1 MKTTS
6 NLQRVLDSGAF
17 AVTAEIGPPKSA
29 DPAVVRKHA
38 RNMKGYADAF
48 NLTDNQTATVRLSSW
63 AASLVCM
70 QEGVEPVMQM
80 ACRDR
85 NRIAIQSDI
94 LGASA
99 MGVRNVLCIT
109 GDHQIFGNQRE
120 AKNVYDLDS
129 VQELMVL
136 RSMRDDAKTWGG
148 DVLETPPQLYLG
160 AVENPFGDPFEFR
173 VPRLA
178 KKIAAGAEFIQ
189 TQSIYDMERFE
200 TFMDGVRERG
210 LDRKVHI
217 LAGVLPLKSVEG
229 RPVHEEQGLGNERAG
244 RGHRPDEERCRPE
257 GGGHQAQRGD
267 HRASQAGQGG
277 PRGPHHGGVLGGEGA
292 GNRAG
297 GRSASPAGRPGAGKV
312 NVPVRVPACHAR
324 LFLYEGRTS
333 LL

>member
-1 MKTTS
+1 MKASS

-29 DPAVVRKHA
+29 DPEVVRKHA

-63 AASLVCM
+63 AASLVCI

-85 NRIAIQSDI
+85 NRIAIQSDV

-99 MGVRNVLCIT
+99 LGVRNVLCIT
-109 GDHQIFGNQRE
+109 GDHQIFGNQKE

-129 VQELMVL
+129 IQELMVL
-136 RSMRDDAKTWGG
+136 RSMRDEGKTWGG
-148 DVLETPPQLYLG
+148 DALDAPPQLYLG

-178 KKIAAGAEFIQ
+178 KKIAAGADFIQ

-200 TFMDGVRERG
+200 TFMEGVRERG

-217 LAGVLPLKSVEG
+217 LAGVLPLKSAKVAQYMKNKVSG
-229 RPVHEEQGLGNERAG
+229 MSV
-244 RGHRPDEERCRPE
+244 PDEVIDRMKKAADPKAEGIRLSVETIEHLKRVKGVHGVHIMAVAWEEKVPDIVREAGLHPRPNPNE
-257 GGGHQAQRGD
+257 PEQ
-267 HRASQAGQGG
+267 
-277 PRGPHHGGVLGGEGA
+277 
-292 GNRAG
+292 
-297 GRSASPAGRPGAGKV
+297 
-312 NVPVRVPACHAR
+312 
-324 LFLYEGRTS
+324 
-333 LL
+333 